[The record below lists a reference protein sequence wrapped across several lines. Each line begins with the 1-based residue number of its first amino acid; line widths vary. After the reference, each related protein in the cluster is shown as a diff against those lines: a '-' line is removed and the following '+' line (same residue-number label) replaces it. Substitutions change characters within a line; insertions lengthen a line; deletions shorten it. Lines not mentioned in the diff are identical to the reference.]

1 MKTKKLIAIGL
12 SALMALSLAAPAFA
26 LGDSSSPSPS
36 QSQSQNAGAG
46 SDVSGSAATNTYSIN
61 IPGGY
66 EEIPLSVIIIGTGKA
81 VINPYALPYEI
92 ALETEEIS
100 EAGNVVLPGTGITTT
115 PLGVVNMTAAKL
127 NIGATLTASG
137 TVTIGE
143 AGDYSAT
150 DDADG
155 DQAKGIYGVKLEVLD
170 GTQGAGGEGF
180 KEFASTGLSYTEEIA
195 ELRDAIAVQCADNTS
210 NGWASAAGKLGTLEM
225 DDDAIEAGFKTLK
238 AGAGASV
245 ITGGT
250 GTANSL
256 GQLDAYDEDKDVLAK
271 NVAVFR
277 ITGTATMNPAEG
289 WSEADT
295 INLGVA
301 VNFAVGT

>member
-26 LGDSSSPSPS
+26 LGGSTTTDPSPS
-36 QSQSQNAGAG
+36 QSQSGNQNTGAG

-92 ALETEEIS
+92 ALETDEIS

-143 AGDYSAT
+143 ATDYSAT

-155 DQAKGIYGVKLEVLD
+155 DQAKGIYGVTLEVLD
-170 GTQGAGGEGF
+170 GTGGAAGEGF
-180 KEFASTGLSYTEEIA
+180 KEFVSTGLSYTEEIA
-195 ELRDAIAVQCADNTS
+195 ELRDAIAVQCADNGNTG
-210 NGWASAAGKLGTLEM
+210 GWGLTASVGKLTM
-225 DDDAIEAGFKTLK
+225 DDDAIEAGYAQMKAVAGSSAALNTSKLGTLEK
-238 AGAGASV
+238 
-245 ITGGT
+245 
-250 GTANSL
+250 
-256 GQLDAYDEDKDVLAK
+256 YDEDKDVLAK

-295 INLGVA
+295 INLGV
-301 VNFAVGT
+301 VFNFAIG